1 MIVSLCIKFFSV
13 NKIPANDW
21 IAAATNTPANNS
33 ETVSTKQIDKTA
45 VTLTT
50 TDETGITSSSITN
63 DKIQTL
69 TEQTMILHKIIAAL
83 SKTLGAKSFT
93 ARVLWRPDFFDVIIA
108 NF

>member
-13 NKIPANDW
+13 NKILANDW

-33 ETVSTKQIDKTA
+33 ETVSTKQVDKSA

-50 TDETGITSSSITN
+50 TDKTGITSSSITN

-69 TEQTMILHKIIAAL
+69 RQ
-83 SKTLGAKSFT
+83 
-93 ARVLWRPDFFDVIIA
+93 VL
-108 NF
+108 

>member
-21 IAAATNTPANNS
+21 IAAATNMPANNL
-33 ETVSTKQIDKTA
+33 ETVSTKQVDKSA

-50 TDETGITSSSITN
+50 TDEIGITSSSITN

-69 TEQTMILHKIIAAL
+69 RQ
-83 SKTLGAKSFT
+83 
-93 ARVLWRPDFFDVIIA
+93 VL
-108 NF
+108 